1 MELHNVAA
9 RAVALLKEK
18 GLTVATAESCTGGM
32 IAAAITDVAGAS
44 RVFGTGVV
52 SYSCDCKMKLLGVSA
67 ATLDAEGAVCAAT
80 AAQMAEGVR
89 HVGDAAI
96 GVSVTGEAGPI
107 AAENHPVG
115 TVFIGLADTDGTVT
129 EEHHFEGDRAAI
141 RRQAACAVLSLLVR
155 RLEGGCLC

>member
-1 MELHNVAA
+1 MELHTIAT
-9 RAVALLKEK
+9 RAVALLKDK

-52 SYSCDCKMKLLGVSA
+52 SYSCDCKRKLLGVSA
-67 ATLDAEGAVCAAT
+67 ATLDAEGAVSAAT
-80 AAQMAEGVR
+80 AARMAEGVR
-89 HVGDAAI
+89 QAADAAI

-115 TVFIGLADTDGTVT
+115 TVFIGLSDEQGTVT

-141 RRQAACAVLSLLVR
+141 RRQAAEAVLTLLVR
-155 RLEGGCLC
+155 RLEGVSLC

>member
-1 MELHNVAA
+1 MELNALA
-9 RAVALLKEK
+9 TRAVALLRDR

-52 SYSCDCKMKLLGVSA
+52 SYSCDCKMKLLGVSSA
-67 ATLDAEGAVCAAT
+67 ALEAEGAVSATT
-80 AAQMAEGVR
+80 AAGMAQGVR
-89 HVGDAAI
+89 RVADAAV

-107 AAENHPVG
+107 AAEHHPVG
-115 TVFIGLADTDGTVT
+115 TVFIGLSDGEGTVT

-141 RRQAACAVLSLLVR
+141 RRQAATAVLSLLVR
-155 RLEGGCLC
+155 RLEGSLC

>member
-67 ATLDAEGAVCAAT
+67 TTLDVEGAVCAAT

-89 HVGDAAI
+89 RVGDAAI
-96 GVSVTGEAGPI
+96 GVSVTGEAGPMV
-107 AAENHPVG
+107 AENHPVG
-115 TVFIGLADTDGTVT
+115 TVFIGLADTDGIVT

-141 RRQAACAVLSLLVR
+141 RRQAACAVLSFLVR

>member
-1 MELHNVAA
+1 MELHTFAA
-9 RAVALLKEK
+9 RAVALLCDK

-52 SYSCDCKMKLLGVSA
+52 SYSCDCKRKLLGVSA

-89 HVGDAAI
+89 RVAQSAI

-107 AAENHPVG
+107 AAEDHPVG
-115 TVFIGLADTDGTVT
+115 TVFIGLSDEDGTVV
-129 EEHHFEGDRAAI
+129 EERHFDGDRATI
-141 RRQAACAVLSLLVR
+141 RRQAAEAVLSLLIR
-155 RLEGGCLC
+155 RLEGVTAC